1 MDGHLP
7 VYPSRAS
14 RRALRR
20 RATLPDATPGD
31 RSLFRVSP
39 VAIAAVVG
47 LGLAQGA
54 CLLAFILLLS
64 HVVELLEPT
73 SVGFAAERQYRD
85 SLMACA
91 VLAALGVALGILRAV
106 EFTVTEKAGYEV
118 VRRLR
123 MEMYAHL
130 QRMLPAHLLHRARGG
145 LLLRLTGD
153 LSMLRMWLSRGQL
166 QGSSAAITL
175 TAGLAGAFV
184 LDRPMA
190 CALLAVLGV
199 GAIASLHSGRAMRTA
214 TRTMRRRRSLVIG
227 NIAEQINALAVTQVA
242 GRAAGEFARL
252 SRQNDSLNRALGRV
266 AALRGRLRG
275 LATGT
280 SMVATAAVV
289 AVGVVEARGGAVLPT
304 TVLLEVLIARFLT
317 RSVRT
322 LGLMH
327 DYWHRG
333 LVSRQKILDFLASS
347 SRGVE
352 ASLLPPL
359 RVRRGEIRFDG
370 VTVPGALQELTAVAG
385 PRTIVAIAGGAGSGA
400 SAVLDVVA
408 RLVDPTAGTVTVD
421 DQVLSDTDPASVG
434 RVVGMV
440 GPDLPLLRG
449 TVTRNLKYAAREAS
463 AQEVQRVAFGLGL
476 PQTLGRLGDSG
487 VGEWLVEGGHNISP
501 ADRQLIALG
510 RALMGS
516 PPILLLDRPLEGL
529 DPASRTLARAMLL
542 RHRGTVLWCTD
553 EPDDLAEADLIW
565 VMEHGRLVEVKASS
579 TYRAELW
586 TSRTHQEQ
594 RWPAPTT

>member
-1 MDGHLP
+1 VDGHLP
-7 VYPSRAS
+7 AHPTRAS
-14 RRALRR
+14 RRDLRAR
-20 RATLPDATPGD
+20 IAVPDAGPED
-31 RSLFRVSP
+31 RSLFRVSR
-39 VAIAAVVG
+39 AAVAAVIC
-47 LGLAQGA
+47 LGVAQGA

-64 HVVELLEPT
+64 HVVEVLEPT
-73 SVGFAAERQYRD
+73 GVGFAAERQYRD
-85 SLMACA
+85 SLVACA
-91 VLAALGVALGILRAV
+91 VLAALGVVLGVLRAI

-175 TAGLAGAFV
+175 VAGLTGAFL
-184 LDRPMA
+184 LDWPMA
-190 CALLAVLGV
+190 CALLAVLCV
-199 GAIASLHSGRAMRTA
+199 GATASLHSGRAMRTA

-347 SRGVE
+347 SRSIE
-352 ASLLPPL
+352 DSLLPPL
-359 RVRRGEIRFDG
+359 KVRRGEIRFEG
-370 VTVPGALQELTAVAG
+370 VTVPGSLRELTAVAG
-385 PRTIVAIAGGAGSGA
+385 PRTIVAITGGAGSGA
-400 SAVLDVVA
+400 SAVLDLVA
-408 RLVDPTAGTVTVD
+408 RLVDPTTGTVTVD
-421 DQVLSDTDPASVG
+421 DQVLADTDPASVG

-449 TVTRNLKYAAREAS
+449 TIARNLRYSARDATPE
-463 AQEVQRVAFGLGL
+463 EVQRVAFGLGL
-476 PQTLGRLGDSG
+476 PEALGRLGDSG
-487 VGEWLVEGGHNISP
+487 VREWLVEGGHNISP

-516 PPILLLDRPLEGL
+516 PPILLLDRPLDGL

-565 VMEHGRLVEVKASS
+565 VMERGRLVEVKASS

-586 TSRTHQEQ
+586 TSRNHQET
-594 RWPAPTT
+594 RWPATT